1 MGRTASWYLI
11 GNVGAIEIDDNMER
25 YEFFS
30 SIPGF
35 LIGVE
40 ELVEKTKIEYE
51 EGHVV

>member
-1 MGRTASWYLI
+1 MDRKSQLI
-11 GNVGAIEIDDNMER
+11 AENDDHIDEIDDNMER